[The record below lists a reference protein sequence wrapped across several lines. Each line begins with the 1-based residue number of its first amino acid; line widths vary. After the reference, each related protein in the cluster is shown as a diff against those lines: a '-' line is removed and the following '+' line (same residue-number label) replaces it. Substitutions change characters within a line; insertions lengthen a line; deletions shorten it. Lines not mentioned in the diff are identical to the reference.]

1 MVLKNGNIYAD
12 DDSVNT
18 PNKLFLTCSAMIFFR
33 ISKKFI
39 NLKSHCTD
47 PDETFCHRIKN
58 FLFSRNVGKCRPKL
72 YTKYY
77 INKLQQFA
85 VHSWCHFIGLN
96 KNKLKVQTV
105 KNCI

>member
-33 ISKKFI
+33 ISKKFK

-47 PDETFCHRIKN
+47 PDETFVIQSKIFF
-58 FLFSRNVGKCRPKL
+58 FLVMWESADPSFTQNI
-72 YTKYY
+72 T
-77 INKLQQFA
+77 
-85 VHSWCHFIGLN
+85 
-96 KNKLKVQTV
+96 
-105 KNCI
+105 